1 MPEKNNELVVV
12 NSWKDDLK
20 AEANIQGRALANS
33 CMQNLRVNAGEYAK
47 YAVQRIIDHWI
58 DCINAKLSA

>member
-20 AEANIQGRALANS
+20 AEARLQGRILVNS
-33 CMQNLRVNAGEYAK
+33 CMQCLKVNAGEYAK
-47 YAVQRIIDHWI
+47 YAVQRIIGHLS

>member
-20 AEANIQGRALANS
+20 AQANIHGRALANS
-33 CMQNLRVNAGEYAK
+33 WMESLKVNAGEYAK
-47 YAVQRIIDHWI
+47 YAVQRLIDHWI